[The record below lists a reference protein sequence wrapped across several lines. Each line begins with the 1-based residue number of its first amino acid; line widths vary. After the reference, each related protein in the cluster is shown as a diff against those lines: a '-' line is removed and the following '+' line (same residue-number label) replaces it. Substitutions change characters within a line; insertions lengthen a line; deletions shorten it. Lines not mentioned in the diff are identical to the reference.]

1 MNHDHL
7 FTEEERAN
15 FSPQEIANLMALCNY
30 MNGIETSAV
39 AASEQEG
46 DSQGQQSAEY
56 KLENQAKAMEADIQ
70 GNIEHKDEHPAMDS
84 VAFDFD
90 DLINLTGS
98 PDRMSDADLAPKHQ
112 QAQSSYQN
120 AHTSSIS
127 EMAHPS
133 TMLPET
139 ILGTKDSG
147 SVVSDGCGQLKQSP
161 PDYDMDMVA
170 GSMRD
175 HPSPQEPKDP
185 SIPQIAASHPYVNQ
199 NFTCPEIAQAHQ
211 VTSIPQPI
219 TNYSGS
225 QTYAAVPLPQ
235 HIHINN
241 TVPSGPA
248 PLDGAW
254 SAADTNKNLGR
265 REGTFKGNSPAIEP
279 KDERAN
285 LRDSIEPIVLQF
297 SSSKDANGYRPD
309 RRPMPVDPTVP
320 RTVSEQKECVVS
332 LIKAMK
338 SFECATDNWGMI
350 KPFANRKFSD
360 RKIEV
365 CCWNILDC
373 CVLRQDVGP
382 FLTPEEESLKN
393 KTKKNKQNFAERF
406 QDMIRILKTRKT
418 VCRHLLDPY
427 YLLQFVDDPSSC
439 LSRVDSNKNL
449 NAKKKQAIDAGKKV
463 MASKGADDEGATQD
477 GVPHTLA
484 SPFATPKHEA
494 GTASS
499 SFPSHSGLKI
509 IPGVE
514 APHPAQQP
522 VRFHQLSPQ
531 ASPMISMQSPA
542 AGQSVPGPSV
552 VYPTYPAG
560 NFGATPFIGYHPGH
574 AYNSAGGAAGNIV
587 QTQVGTMVNAPQV
600 NATSPPRSPWNQAY
614 SNTMPSSQYQ
624 ISPRTP
630 SMPST
635 VSKYPTPPVS
645 SGSTPYCQ
653 AKQAH
658 KASRKRSADASD
670 RSESPVKKGRY

>member
-1 MNHDHL
+1 MNHDYL

-56 KLENQAKAMEADIQ
+56 KLENQAKAMEADTQ

-147 SVVSDGCGQLKQSP
+147 SVTSDGCGQLKQSP
-161 PDYDMDMVA
+161 PDYGMDMVA
-170 GSMRD
+170 ESMRD

-185 SIPQIAASHPYVNQ
+185 SIPQMAASHP
-199 NFTCPEIAQAHQ
+199 
-211 VTSIPQPI
+211 IPQPI

-254 SAADTNKNLGR
+254 SAADTNKNSGR
-265 REGTFKGNSPAIEP
+265 REGTFKGNSPTIEP

-365 CCWNILDC
+365 CCWNIL
-373 CVLRQDVGP
+373 
-382 FLTPEEESLKN
+382 
-393 KTKKNKQNFAERF
+393 
-406 QDMIRILKTRKT
+406 TRKT

-439 LSRVDSNKNL
+439 LS
-449 NAKKKQAIDAGKKV
+449 
-463 MASKGADDEGATQD
+463 D

-484 SPFATPKHEA
+484 SPFATPKHED

-499 SFPSHSGLKI
+499 SFPSNSGLKI

-574 AYNSAGGAAGNIV
+574 AYNSAQGAAGNIV

-614 SNTMPSSQYQ
+614 SNTMPSAQYQ

-630 SMPST
+630 SMRMPST

-653 AKQAH
+653 AKLAH